1 MQDLQEQVNLLTEAR
16 DQVMTSLKALKKQ
29 NAEQTTESN
38 KEADDKMA
46 KLNERIEEVND
57 LEIFSLK

>member
-1 MQDLQEQVNLLTEAR
+1 MHLLTEAR

-46 KLNERIEEVND
+46 KLNERIEEVNN
-57 LEIFSLK
+57 